1 MDRVRADAEDAH
13 GFGWAH
19 AIVGGASSPASAVLP
34 AGRARACAW
43 TCAGHRHRSCTCN
56 TTGTNRFRLNI
67 DPSDREADNAQT
79 LLDRFSRKYN
89 TRYDLIQEHAIRGD
103 TSDSDDEEN
112 GINFFC
118 YFGDF
123 SCTIML
129 SNGGAKWGRC

>member
-1 MDRVRADAEDAH
+1 SRVRAARGDAH
-13 GFGWAH
+13 GCGLAH
-19 AIVGGASSPASAVLP
+19 AVVGGAASSASAALP

-56 TTGTNRFRLNI
+56 STGTNRFRLDI

-103 TSDSDDEEN
+103 KSDSDDE
-112 GINFFC
+112 
-118 YFGDF
+118 
-123 SCTIML
+123 
-129 SNGGAKWGRC
+129 